1 MVSSHRNKI
10 VPNLCEQDRWQN
22 QYLPKQPLIFLSNN
36 IQVQWVFLGECEDK
50 VVEETWSLMGGITW
64 QKENRRREKNKNKW
78 AGEIFLW
85 KPGTYWIRCALFQHY
100 KCYVLSRIHL
110 ATNSSQTILSEG
122 LSFSLNYLK

>member
-50 VVEETWSLMGGITW
+50 VVEETWSLMGGIT
-64 QKENRRREKNKNKW
+64 
-78 AGEIFLW
+78 
-85 KPGTYWIRCALFQHY
+85 
-100 KCYVLSRIHL
+100 
-110 ATNSSQTILSEG
+110 
-122 LSFSLNYLK
+122 